1 MISSL
6 HSRCTV
12 SITMARTSPPHPTQF
27 RHMVLLWSWYLCISE
42 AFSFLWNSEF
52 HTNSTLWN
60 SMFHTMDLM
69 FHNVECKSSTLVPHK
84 IHSICFI
91 MITEIPHNFHTNSI
105 VSFHNITT
113 LILHSAWVPYRGKG
127 KKLWNSTS
135 TVFPRYFHTSST
147 L

>member
-1 MISSL
+1 MINSL
-6 HSRCTV
+6 HSRCSV
-12 SITMARTSPPHPTQF
+12 SITMVRTSRPTLPNSDTWRCF
-27 RHMVLLWSWYLCISE
+27 DHGYLCISE
-42 AFSFLWNSEF
+42 AFSFLWNSKF

-69 FHNVECKSSTLVPHK
+69 FHNVECKNSTLVPHK

-105 VSFHNITT
+105 VSFHTITT
-113 LILHSAWVPYRGKG
+113 LIPHSAWVPYRGKG

-135 TVFPRYFHTSST
+135 TVFPWYFHTSST